1 MRFVSLGA
9 QLIDKDGSEGIT
21 EVKIH
26 LEGADAGAAF
36 TDINGGTLST
46 TLQVELPDGS
56 TATAQVDISGGC
68 LTLPFDG
75 SATAGHDIALSEI
88 IGVKLPIDDS
98 DDFTVHVAA
107 TTPAVTPDGD
117 AACEAK
123 TSSAE
128 ERRVGKGCGSTRRS
142 RWT

>member
-36 TDINGGTLST
+36 TDINGGTLGT

-68 LTLPFDG
+68 LTLTFDG
-75 SATAGHDIALSEI
+75 SETAGPDIDLSELL
-88 IGVKLPIDDS
+88 GVKLPS
-98 DDFTVHVAA
+98 DDKIGRA
-107 TTPAVTPDGD
+107 
-117 AACEAK
+117 
-123 TSSAE
+123 
-128 ERRVGKGCGSTRRS
+128 
-142 RWT
+142 